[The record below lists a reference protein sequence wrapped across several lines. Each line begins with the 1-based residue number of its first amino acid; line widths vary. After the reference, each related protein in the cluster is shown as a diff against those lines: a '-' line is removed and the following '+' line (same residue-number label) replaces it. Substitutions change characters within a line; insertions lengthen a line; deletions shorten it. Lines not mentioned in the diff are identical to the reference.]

1 MESITLLMMVVK
13 ERGTRLQAPY
23 IGVQCVSKLCHNS
36 WGSSKL
42 YMECLA
48 EGEILI
54 LWKNKILKQPK
65 PIDDLPTPFEDL
77 FGYSWNGSI
86 DSMSRFKNILQH
98 VQVLAP
104 ELHHAHTWGYLSDLF
119 HDECSSVLLT
129 GQGEKNSILF
139 LILRKAVN

>member
-1 MESITLLMMVVK
+1 M
-13 ERGTRLQAPY
+13 
-23 IGVQCVSKLCHNS
+23 
-36 WGSSKL
+36 
-42 YMECLA
+42 
-48 EGEILI
+48 I

-77 FGYSWNGSI
+77 FAYSWNGSI
-86 DSMSRFKNILQH
+86 DSMSGFKNILQH